1 MLPLR
6 REPVYAWEN
15 EVLGHNNIPK
25 NRRLNHCY
33 LLEKPSTAASPAAA
47 AKSRAQRKK
56 KEGGANP
63 ESHSTGGRGGA
74 RGRKRRAVQI
84 QNPIAVRMELILLKC
99 SGMVNFHNYFHD
111 VLTVYACLTILGY
124 VIMLLSHLSP
134 CDYGFVPP
142 LGLLGCP
149 RASTYRSTA
158 LWHPRRPS
166 GRPKSIIPRAE
177 VG

>member
-1 MLPLR
+1 MRSPPPRPR
-6 REPVYAWEN
+6 RP
-15 EVLGHNNIPK
+15 
-25 NRRLNHCY
+25 RRSNGGGTNPECHSS
-33 LLEKPSTAASPAAA
+33 EEGATATAASPAAA

-74 RGRKRRAVQI
+74 RGRKRRAVQNH
-84 QNPIAVRMELILLKC
+84 NPIAVRMELILLKC

-134 CDYGFVPP
+134 CDYGFGTP
-142 LGLLGCP
+142 LGP
-149 RASTYRSTA
+149 P
-158 LWHPRRPS
+158 WVPS
-166 GRPKSIIPRAE
+166 GLDLSVYGPLAPKEALGASQIHNPS
-177 VG
+177 G